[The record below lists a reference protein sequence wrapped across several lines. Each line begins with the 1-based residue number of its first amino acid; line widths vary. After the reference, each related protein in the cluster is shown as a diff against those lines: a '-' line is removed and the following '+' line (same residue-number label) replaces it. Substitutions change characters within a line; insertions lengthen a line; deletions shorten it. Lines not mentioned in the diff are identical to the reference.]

1 MQLPFAGLLGLASGA
16 MGFVQK
22 VFSHQG
28 SGAADFDAE
37 LASAMS
43 GTNDAGKTPLSRILS
58 EKDSLDEEAF
68 QEIIATPAGMLLF
81 QFMTALREMGLQ
93 SSDIQMLVNG
103 GGSQISDE
111 ALKAI
116 LARQG
121 MGSKDIAALMAD
133 PAMKAG
139 IKTQIAAS
147 FTEALQNRANSDGI
161 DLDALR
167 ALTASDADAVDSII
181 ERIMSGKQLI
191 KGQGAAS
198 GQNDFA
204 GRLSGQQTDAQISL
218 IQRNASHIA
227 AEIRT
232 MVAEALKKASSQGL
246 SSTSAGSAMHV
257 EKMIRTAGDT
267 FGVSSEV
274 MSDLFFA
281 ADEAARRQAVEQ
293 VMAQVNAYLKSN
305 AGQKLSAES
314 AEALAFLK
322 SAMSEQEFAGIENS
336 LKLWHTGQTLPDTKI
351 VLNRE
356 TYEALA
362 GRLGN
367 RTPESFYEQHMKSVM
382 DQLRQTL
389 PSQMKNSEGS
399 VTLRLYPP
407 MLGRVDVSMTMQD
420 GQLQAIFKT
429 DQLVTRD
436 ILVQNMHVLKDALT
450 EQGIRATQFSVSTT
464 LDNRSFHEGGSAF
477 AQQDGHGRG
486 ASRGGQGSDYHSAA
500 YRDDME
506 YLHPRPYLSDG
517 GGLDLFA

>member
-28 SGAADFDAE
+28 SGTADFDAE

-58 EKDSLDEEAF
+58 EKGSLDEEAF

-81 QFMTALREMGLQ
+81 QFMAALREMGLQ
-93 SSDIQMLVNG
+93 PSDIQMLVNG

-111 ALKAI
+111 ALQAI

-133 PAMKAG
+133 PAMKAD
-139 IKTQIAAS
+139 IKSQIAAS
-147 FTEALQNRANSDGI
+147 FTEALQNRADTGGI

-167 ALTASDADAVDSII
+167 ALTAADADAVESII
-181 ERIMSGKQLI
+181 ERIMSGKQFV
-191 KGQGAAS
+191 KGQGSAS
-198 GQNDFA
+198 GQDDFA
-204 GRLSGQQTDAQISL
+204 GRLTQQTDVQIGL
-218 IQRNASHIA
+218 IQKNASHIA

-232 MVAEALKKASSQGL
+232 MVAEALKKASFQGQ
-246 SSTSAGSAMHV
+246 SSSSVGSAMHV

-281 ADEAARRQAVEQ
+281 ADEAARKQAVEQ
-293 VMAQVNAYLKSN
+293 VTAQVNAYLKSN

-336 LKLWHTGQTLPDTKI
+336 LKLWQTGQTLPDTKI

-367 RTPESFYEQHMKSVM
+367 QTPESFYEQHMKSVM

-389 PSQMKNSEGS
+389 PSQMKNSEGN
-399 VTLRLYPP
+399 VTLRLHPP

-436 ILVQNMHVLKDALT
+436 ILVQNMHMLKEALT

-464 LDNRSFHEGGSAF
+464 LDNRSFNEGGFAF
-477 AQQDGHGRG
+477 AQQDGHGSG
-486 ASRGGQGSDYHSAA
+486 SSRGGQDSDYHGVA
-500 YRDDME
+500 YRDDE
-506 YLHPRPYLSDG
+506 GYPHPRTYVSEG